1 MSVLKNLDI
10 NLSANSK
17 KTLLNF
23 LSLYTFFTLV
33 ITSFGV
39 YIYYSSQKE
48 IYTKEQLLAL
58 NEYANDLTLKL
69 KDLKK
74 DKTGKLIYPWSDTFK
89 TLLFDSHYKLVY
101 STKDN
106 PPLDLTTFQ
115 MTQNMIAR
123 YLKNSN
129 EYYLNTQYII
139 VEMIENNNFVD
150 KLIDKL
156 IFYALLF
163 LVFMLLIGYFLL
175 RILLKPMNDTLYLLD
190 SFIKDTTHEL
200 NTPVSTILTNIEL
213 LQTKEQDTLSSK
225 ALNRIEIGAK
235 TLSNIY
241 EDLTFLVLKHKI
253 VSHDELLDLGK
264 IVNQR
269 IEFFT
274 SMLEIKNISIQIDY
288 QENIY
293 ITVDKKKLI
302 KVIDNLLSN
311 AIKYNKANGMISIT
325 IKNNSLSIKDTGIGI
340 EKKYLSELFNRYARF
355 TNSSGGFGIGL
366 HIVKSILDEYN
377 FSIVVNSIKDE
388 FTDFCITFN

>member
-288 QENIY
+288 LENIY

-340 EKKYLSELFNRYARF
+340 EKEYLSELFNRYARF

>member
-377 FSIVVNSIKDE
+377 FSIAVNSIKDE